1 MNFLRAC
8 SVALVSSFFAVSL
21 AWGPA
26 HAGPIFNVNR
36 TIGPGSVVGSI
47 ETDGTIGVL
56 ATGNILDWT
65 LTLDVGTGPFTLL
78 GPLSGSNSALA
89 ISGTSF
95 SGSASQLLFDF
106 SNNNGGWVLFQN
118 PNIGSSINF
127 WCLDGASAG
136 CSGSASGETV
146 ATTLGSDVF
155 ASRSGVLAVA
165 DSELAPVPEPA
176 TLLLMSTTMAG
187 ISLIRASRSRRWE
200 GSYSAQKSRGC

>member
-1 MNFLRAC
+1 MTFSRGC
-8 SVALVSSFFAVSL
+8 SVALISSCLVLSL
-21 AWGPA
+21 ASGPA

-36 TIGPGSVVGSI
+36 TIGLGSVVGSI

-65 LTLDVGTGPFTLL
+65 LTLNDGTGPFTLL

-95 SGSASQLLFDF
+95 SESASQLLFDF
-106 SNNNGGWVLFQN
+106 SNNSGAWVLFQN
-118 PNIGSSINF
+118 RSIGS
-127 WCLDGASAG
+127 
-136 CSGSASGETV
+136 SGETV

-176 TLLLMSTTMAG
+176 TLLLLSTTMAG
-187 ISLIRASRSRRWE
+187 ISLVQRQRQRQTQRRH
-200 GSYSAQKSRGC
+200 